1 MSGEPRPADGLD
13 DALLRETQIDSTQV
27 FKGRFLDV
35 RFDHVLLPDG
45 TTSTREYI
53 VHSGA
58 VMIIPI
64 LDDGRLV
71 VERQWRYPLG
81 RAMIEF
87 PAGKLEP
94 GEDTLECAVREL
106 AEETGYRAT
115 EWAHAGFLNN
125 AIAYSSEAIHIWFAR
140 GLHAGER
147 HLDEGE
153 FLEVNSASADELD
166 ALAARG
172 AITDAKTLTGL
183 LWLQRWRAGAWP
195 LTWRAAP

>member
-35 RFDHVLLPDG
+35 RFDNVLLPDG
-45 TTSTREYI
+45 KTSTREYI

-106 AEETGYRAT
+106 AEETGYRAA